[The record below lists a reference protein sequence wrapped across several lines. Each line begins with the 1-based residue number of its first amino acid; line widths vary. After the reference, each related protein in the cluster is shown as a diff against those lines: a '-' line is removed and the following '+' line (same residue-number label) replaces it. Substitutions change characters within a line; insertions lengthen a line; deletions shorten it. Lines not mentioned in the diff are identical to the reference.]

1 MPDVEV
7 TSNDEFILQN
17 INCDDFTLE
26 EKTKDVVVAVN
37 ICLGLNDF
45 KDFMDKKT
53 KNIIDNNYKNSEK
66 IREEIKIYSTAEK
79 EAPEKSSENL
89 NSIAFHELD

>member
-7 TSNDEFILQN
+7 TSNDELILQN

-37 ICLGLNDF
+37 ICLGLNNF
-45 KDFMDKKT
+45 KDIMDKK
-53 KNIIDNNYKNSEK
+53 KPRRS
-66 IREEIKIYSTAEK
+66 
-79 EAPEKSSENL
+79 
-89 NSIAFHELD
+89 